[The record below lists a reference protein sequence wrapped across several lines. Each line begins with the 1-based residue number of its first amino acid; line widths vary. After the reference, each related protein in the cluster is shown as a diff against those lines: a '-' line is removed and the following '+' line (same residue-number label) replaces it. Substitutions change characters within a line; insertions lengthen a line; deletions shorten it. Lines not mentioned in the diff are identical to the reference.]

1 MTLLNENILKKDEE
15 LAVKEN
21 KVIAFMLIV
30 VLRRVPSQ
38 IIDGQ

>member
-21 KVIAFMLIV
+21 KVITFMLIV
-30 VLRRVPSQ
+30 VLRRVPSE